1 MRANLS
7 CQDIPARSGS
17 CVTSLTSEQVEGQ
30 IFVAGFGDGAVRIYD
45 QRLKS
50 SMAMVK
56 VWKEHRQWITNVHLQ
71 RGGQRELISGCR
83 SGEVK
88 LWDIRM
94 DKSVHTI
101 NATNNTSYRDA
112 KGFNY
117 SSGSKNTLRTLSV
130 HEHAPVFATGSE
142 RHSVNV
148 YNTSG
153 EFLSSCEPI
162 SSFLHQSRVSPISA
176 TTFHPHRMMLA
187 CSSVNDPHINI
198 FSVRNSSGAAP
209 SSGVGGN
216 LSNGSV
222 GNGNEYLKASV
233 VETALLK

>member
-1 MRANLS
+1 
-7 CQDIPARSGS
+7 
-17 CVTSLTSEQVEGQ
+17 
-30 IFVAGFGDGAVRIYD
+30 
-45 QRLKS
+45 
-50 SMAMVK
+50 MAMVK

-101 NATNNTSYRDA
+101 NATTNLHGRDT

-117 SSGSKNTLRTLSV
+117 GSGSKDTLRTLSV

-162 SSFLHQSRVSPISA
+162 SSFLHQSRISPISA

-198 FSVRNSSGAAP
+198 FSVRSSSSAAP
-209 SSGVGGN
+209 GSGVSGN
-216 LSNGSV
+216 MSNVFSV
-222 GNGNEYLKASV
+222 NGDDFPKASV

>member
-1 MRANLS
+1 
-7 CQDIPARSGS
+7 
-17 CVTSLTSEQVEGQ
+17 
-30 IFVAGFGDGAVRIYD
+30 
-45 QRLKS
+45 
-50 SMAMVK
+50 MAMVK

-94 DKSVHTI
+94 DKSVHTLYTT
-101 NATNNTSYRDA
+101 TNVSGKDT
-112 KGFNY
+112 KGFNNG
-117 SSGSKNTLRTLSV
+117 SGSKDTLRTLSV

-162 SSFLHQSRVSPISA
+162 SSFLHQSRISPISA

-198 FSVRNSSGAAP
+198 FSVRNSLGAAP
-209 SSGVGGN
+209 SGGIN
-216 LSNGSV
+216 SNV
-222 GNGNEYLKASV
+222 GNGVIGNGDDYPKASI